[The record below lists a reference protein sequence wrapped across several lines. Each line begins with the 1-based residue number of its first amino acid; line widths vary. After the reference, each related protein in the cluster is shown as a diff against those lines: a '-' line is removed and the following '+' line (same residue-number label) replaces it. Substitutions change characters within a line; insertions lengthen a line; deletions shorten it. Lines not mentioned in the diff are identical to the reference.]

1 MALLPSSRFRR
12 RTRSR
17 RWLTMDS
24 VLVSLSIPSRLLAT
38 FGLCQQEEGGLG
50 QAGQQHLRHHQLL
63 TSLHP
68 VEPRPSPLCPS
79 SADQLLLTVG
89 PCSAAPPPHQ
99 GPGRQQAPQ
108 DHWAQHP
115 PESLLEGGGPGV
127 PDAACPLKRRG
138 QVCVTVSALRPCV

>member
-68 VEPRPSPLCPS
+68 VEPQPSPLCPS
-79 SADQLLLTVG
+79 SADQLLLILG

-99 GPGRQQAPQ
+99 GPGRQQALRTTGLSTPQ
-108 DHWAQHP
+108 SPYWK
-115 PESLLEGGGPGV
+115 EGGRESPMPPV
-127 PDAACPLKRRG
+127 RSRG
-138 QVCVTVSALRPCV
+138 GGRSA